1 MGMAKKPLPPPKKAR
16 HTPSHEITKKTR
28 IPAQPDTGNTHL
40 VKQVLAT
47 SHGILRLAPT
57 WVPRSFLVPGRR
69 LKLHP
74 ADLYALG
81 TKRGGIDERWFGS
94 TTAAA
99 NEGAPWDE
107 GLSYVVQE
115 GKRAFTLREAIGVA
129 GADLLG
135 PSIWERYQR
144 WPVYS
149 KFFDNLGPIPHH
161 MHQNAAQAA
170 LVGQQG
176 KPESY
181 YFPAQ
186 LNATGNNFP
195 YTFFGL
201 EPGTTKADVRRCLER
216 WNEGDNGILDF
227 SKAYRLKPGTGWLV
241 PPCILHAPG
250 SLVTYEPQWGS
261 DVFGMYQ
268 SLVEG
273 RPVPWELLV
282 KDVPANRRQ
291 DLDYLVEQLDWE
303 ANVDPNFKDHH
314 YLEPIP
320 VADTTAQGYTDRWIV
335 YGKVAGQE
343 LFSAKELT
351 INPGCKIRIKDQGA
365 YGLIAVQ
372 GSGWIGKERLQT
384 PAMIRFGELTDDEV
398 FISFHAAREG
408 VVFDNTGSEPL
419 VTLRYFGPDANP
431 QAPNVGDHKR

>member
-1 MGMAKKPLPPPKKAR
+1 MAKKPAVAAKK
-16 HTPSHEITKKTR
+16 TKKTP
-28 IPAQPDTGNTHL
+28 PADNAKKTRTSSMPDAGHDHL
-40 VKQVLAT
+40 IKQALGVAG
-47 SHGILRLAPT
+47 GILRLAPA
-57 WVPRSFLVPGRR
+57 WVPRSFLMPGRR
-69 LKLHP
+69 LRLHP
-74 ADLYALG
+74 SDLYALG
-81 TKRGGIDERWFGS
+81 AQRGGIDERWFSS

-107 GLSYVVQE
+107 GLSYVVYE
-115 GKRAFTLREAIGVA
+115 GKKAFTLREAIALA
-129 GADLLG
+129 GSDLIG
-135 PSIWERYQR
+135 PTIWERYQR

-161 MHQNAAQAA
+161 MHQNNAQAA

-181 YFPAQ
+181 YFPPQ

-201 EPGTTKADVRRCLER
+201 EPGTTKREIRRCLER
-216 WNEGDNGILDF
+216 WNEGDNGILDY
-227 SKAYRLKPGTGWLV
+227 SKAYRLKPGSGWLV
-241 PPCILHAPG
+241 PPCVLHAPG

-282 KDVPANRRQ
+282 KDVPQDRYR
-291 DLDYLVEQLDWE
+291 DLDYLVDQLDWE
-303 ANVDPNFKDHH
+303 ANVDPSFKDHH

-320 VADTTAQGYTDRWIV
+320 VADTSAQGYMDRWIV
-335 YGKVAGQE
+335 YGKIGGQE

-351 INPGCKIRIKDQGA
+351 VNPGVKIKVRDQGA
-365 YGLIAVQ
+365 FGLICVQ
-372 GSGWIGKERLQT
+372 GSGWIGKERLQS

-398 FISFHAAREG
+398 FVSSEAARDG
-408 VVFDNTGSEPL
+408 VTFDNTGSEPL
-419 VTLRYFGPDANP
+419 VTLRYFGPDTNP